1 MVKPIL
7 GILIMVFPVIKTRL
21 DSFISCRPEPGP
33 NSRKFDNAN
42 NRKSDQK
49 SHEIGYETAYTVFF
63 KLQLVVRTL

>member
-7 GILIMVFPVIKTRL
+7 GILKLVFPVIKTRL

-49 SHEIGYETAYTVFF
+49 SHEIGY
-63 KLQLVVRTL
+63 